1 MYQVAT
7 QQSCYWTAS
16 WVAFLLILLLISFSN
31 SSVPPTSVNSWKKI
45 TKMISTFAN
54 NLI

>member
-16 WVAFLLILLLISFSN
+16 WVAFLLISFSN
-31 SSVPPTSVNSWKKI
+31 SSVPPTSVNSCKKI